1 MRVYYMDALRSI
13 LMAMG
18 VFYHAAAVYTPGPT
32 WRVPTDDA
40 HVAFE
45 WIAGAIHSFRMPAFF
60 VIAGFF
66 CLLTLEKYG
75 EGRFL
80 RHRLLR
86 IGVPLASTA
95 VLVNTWMNY
104 LSWDNYRKL
113 GFVDYVL
120 SAEYWQEGTWVGH
133 LWFLNNL
140 LVYFALTFLVALAL
154 RQSRLQ
160 PLRGAASRACEMLL
174 RIPHLP
180 LMLAVLLPLA
190 NMFLVRLAW
199 QLDNGYFAYLI
210 EPARLARYLP
220 YFAFGMLMYYQR
232 DLVAVLSG
240 RRFWLVGLAL
250 AAACFLLPVGAAD
263 YRLEYAGY
271 LAAWSMAGLC
281 LALFRR
287 LFDRP
292 SPGFLY
298 FSNASY
304 TIYLFHQLLVVLFA
318 VALAGSGLN
327 VFAKY
332 AIVVGATFLI
342 TAAVHHYLVLRIP
355 LLRLLF
361 NGMTSGDSERRLAQM
376 ATSRPVS
383 EP

>member
-1 MRVYYMDALRSI
+1 MRFYYMDALRSI
-13 LMAMG
+13 LMTMG

-40 HVAFE
+40 HVVFE

-86 IGVPLASTA
+86 TGVPLASTA
-95 VLVNTWMNY
+95 LLVNTWMNY
-104 LSWDNYRKL
+104 LSWDNYRQL
-113 GFVDYVL
+113 GFVEYVL
-120 SAEYWQEGTWVGH
+120 SAAYWQEGTWVGH

-140 LVYFALTFLVALAL
+140 LVYFMLTFLLALAL
-154 RQSRLQ
+154 RQSQLE
-160 PLRGAASRACEMLL
+160 PLRRRIARTCEMLP
-174 RIPHLP
+174 RIPQLP
-180 LMLAVLLPLA
+180 LMLAILLPLA
-190 NMFLVRLAW
+190 NMLLVRVAW
-199 QLDNGYFAYLI
+199 QFDNAYLAYLI
-210 EPARLARYLP
+210 EPASLALHLP
-220 YFAFGMLMYYQR
+220 YFAFGMLMYHQR
-232 DLVAVLSG
+232 DLVAALSG
-240 RRFWLVGLAL
+240 QRFWVAGLAL
-250 AAACFLLPVGAAD
+250 AAVCLLLPVGLAD

-271 LAAWSMAGLC
+271 LVAWSMAGLC
-281 LALFRR
+281 LALFQR

-292 SPGFLY
+292 SHGFLY

-332 AIVVGATFLI
+332 AIVVGATFLVATVI
-342 TAAVHHYLVLRIP
+342 HHYLVLRVP
-355 LLRLLF
+355 VLRLLF
-361 NGMTSGDSERRLAQM
+361 NGMTSGDGERRVAQM
-376 ATSRPVS
+376 ATPRQVTDP
-383 EP
+383 